1 MKSADAKRIE
11 AWDKAV
17 MLDPSNTQLASYV
30 ASLKGAPSPSADA
43 APAAASAGNA
53 GAEKKAGFNPW
64 IMGGT
69 VAALGAVMLFL
80 F

>member
-1 MKSADAKRIE
+1 VA
-11 AWDKAV
+11 
-17 MLDPSNTQLASYV
+17 LDPSNTQLASYV
-30 ASLKGAPSPSADA
+30 ASLKGTATASAEA
-43 APAAASAGNA
+43 APGAVASGSE
-53 GAEKKAGFNPW
+53 EKKAGFNPW